1 MRMALKKEDT
11 FGLTKDTALCPI
23 QKNLFKSEIW
33 LIVYYEKIDEII
45 NYYRNNHHWFFYL

>member
-23 QKNLFKSEIW
+23 QKNLFKSEI
-33 LIVYYEKIDEII
+33 
-45 NYYRNNHHWFFYL
+45 